1 MPSVLICDPNYS
13 TTLALSGALELEG
26 FDILVARDSDD
37 ARFKIIME
45 SPDFVLIDWLEF
57 DRQGLKIKDFIGQLK
72 HLRPNTMFVFISH
85 QSVET
90 QVLSFKDL
98 VTSYGAD
105 DYIIKPFNPT
115 HVIKQLK
122 NWSVKMTR

>member
-13 TTLALSGALELEG
+13 TTLTLSGALEFES

-57 DRQGLKIKDFIGQLK
+57 NIVHMNIKSFISQLK
-72 HLRPNTMFVFISH
+72 HLRPNTMFIFISH
-85 QSVET
+85 KGIQANISTFE
-90 QVLSFKDL
+90 SL
-98 VTSYGAD
+98 VQNHGAD
-105 DYIIKPFNPT
+105 SYIIKPFNPT
-115 HVIKQLK
+115 HVVEQLK